1 MNDKQKNDIAVI
13 IDPIKKFILADKLYE
28 IPDVDKM
35 DAADIN
41 KEHVR
46 AIRYHDETMTHMK
59 NLYMVCYM
67 LTNIKESADT
77 STPRGAKIAKE
88 VKGILDGLK
97 DMKDAISAIDSK
109 MFRILNFFERLR

>member
-1 MNDKQKNDIAVI
+1 MNDKQRNDIAAI
-13 IDPIKKFILADKLYE
+13 IDPVKKFILADKLYE

-35 DAADIN
+35 DAVDIN
-41 KEHVR
+41 KEHIR
-46 AIRYHDETMTHMK
+46 ALRYHDETMTHMK

-67 LTNIKESADT
+67 LTNIKDSADV